1 MNSRVKTLLIG
12 AIAGAL
18 LGTAFAWVASDSDA
32 DDPAAKI
39 GLTQMRPTDY
49 FQLGVSLLNV
59 ARQFSD
65 MVKKV

>member
-18 LGTAFAWVASDSDA
+18 LGTAFAWVASDSDT
-32 DDPAAKI
+32 DDPEAKI